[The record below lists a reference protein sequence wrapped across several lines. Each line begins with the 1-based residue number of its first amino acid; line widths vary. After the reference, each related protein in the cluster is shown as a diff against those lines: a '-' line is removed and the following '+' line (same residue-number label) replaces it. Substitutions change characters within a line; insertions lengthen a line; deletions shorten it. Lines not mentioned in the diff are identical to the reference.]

1 MSGKGAPTVK
11 EVEKRAAC
19 EKTILIYA
27 RGTIE
32 PGDWGIS
39 VGPALQTQAKNL
51 GWGTRAVGSAQGYG
65 AGIADDFCVGLPG
78 GIACKKFLEKT
89 SSECPSSNFVL
100 AGYSQGAMV
109 ARICAAYQ
117 APATQA
123 RIKVSEAI

>member
-1 MSGKGAPTVK
+1 M
-11 EVEKRAAC
+11 EKRAAC

-32 PGDWGIS
+32 PGDWGMT
-39 VGPALQTQAKNL
+39 VGPALQSQAKSL

-89 SSECPSSNFVL
+89 AAECPSSNFVL

-109 ARICAAYQ
+109 MRICAAYQ
-117 APATQA
+117 SKETQA
-123 RIKVSEAI
+123 RIKVREILQISYGLGFD